1 MTAGNSITDTVSPS
15 QTGPTPEP
23 DPAGAMSRRKVF
35 AVGSAG
41 CLALGLAAC
50 GGGSSTG
57 VADAGDSGDSATTD
71 SATPA
76 AGDTSA
82 ASSGGGTTLT
92 ALSKVPV
99 GGAIGL
105 KVGDKPIIVAQ
116 PTSGKVVAFSAIC
129 PHAGCTVGA
138 SSSQLK
144 CPCHGSTFD
153 LATGKNLSGPA
164 PKPLTALNV
173 AVDGDNVVLNA

>member
-15 QTGPTPEP
+15 ETEPAPEL
-23 DPAGAMSRRKVF
+23 DSAGAMSRRKVF
-35 AVGSAG
+35 AVGTAG

-50 GGGSSTG
+50 GGGSSSTDDG
-57 VADAGDSGDSATTD
+57 GSDDSATTD
-71 SATPA
+71 AATPA

-173 AVDGDNVVLNA
+173 AVDGDNVVLNS